1 MGYYY
6 VNGKT
11 LDTSG
16 VFPTLKGCIA
26 AAEGVSEREKETHI
40 VYAQTSNGDMIVGQT
55 AEYETCSRDWLWFF
69 DYDKAWPFNEGT

>member
-6 VNGKT
+6 SNEET
-11 LDTSG
+11 LDLSG

-26 AAEGVSEREKETHI
+26 AAEGVSEREKI
-40 VYAQTSNGDMIVGQT
+40 SFAVYAQTSDGDKLVGKT

-69 DYDKAWPFNEGT
+69 DYDDEWPFERE